1 MKNIS
6 IMTSQNVAIE
16 YELAAT
22 RDRVFASILDV
33 LVFFVPYY
41 ILMALFASSMLAH
54 LWLSDRFGMVFFFT
68 FFPIFLFLCYH
79 VLCETLIGQTVGK
92 KALGIR
98 SIRLDGER
106 LSIGDHAL
114 RAAFYLIDCF
124 LTSGFLAI
132 VLVMSSEKAQ
142 RFGDMAANST
152 VVKLNASHSFRLKD
166 ILAISSLENY
176 QPIYPQAMKLK
187 EEDVILIKNLL
198 NRRSQYNYSAHQNA
212 VVQCALRL
220 KEILEIPQIT
230 TDYYTFLNTILKDY
244 IVLTR

>member
-22 RDRVFASILDV
+22 RDRIFASILDC
-33 LVFFVPYY
+33 LVFFIPYY
-41 ILMALFASSMLAH
+41 ISMLLFASSRMAQ
-54 LWLSDRFGMVFFFT
+54 LWLSDRFGSIFFFT

-79 VLCETLIGQTVGK
+79 VMCETFIGQTVGK
-92 KALGIR
+92 KAIGIR
-98 SIRLDGER
+98 CIRLDGER

-152 VVKLNASHSFRLKD
+152 VVKLNASNSFRLKD
-166 ILAISSLENY
+166 ILAISSLDNY
-176 QPIYPQAMKLK
+176 QPMFPQAAKLK

-198 NRRSQYNYSAHQNA
+198 SRRSQYNYEAHQNA

-220 KEILEIPQIT
+220 KEILEIQTIS
-230 TDYYTFLNTILKDY
+230 TDYYSFLNTILKDY

>member
-1 MKNIS
+1 MKSIS

-22 RDRVFASILDV
+22 RDRIFASILD
-33 LVFFVPYY
+33 LIVFYVPYY
-41 ILMALFASSMLAH
+41 ILILLFASSYMAKI
-54 LWLSDRFGMVFFFT
+54 WLSDRFGSVFFFM

-79 VLCETLIGQTVGK
+79 VLCETFIGQTVGK

-98 SIRLDGER
+98 CVRLDGEQ

-152 VVKLNASHSFRLKD
+152 VVKLNATNTFRLKD

-176 QPIYPQAMKLK
+176 QPIYPQAAKLK
-187 EEDVILIKNLL
+187 EEDVILIKNIL
-198 NRRSQYNYSAHQNA
+198 NRRTQYNYIAHQNA
-212 VVQCALRL
+212 VIQCALRL